1 MSVLWRSLWDFHA
14 PLLVR
19 ALLAADKSMHG
30 RPSVYAFRELHCC
43 RVCRYHSKH
52 VYFNKIFF
60 YKKAKFALAFSMQ
73 KIHFYNDSWRF
84 VPFAQTPPTLRKV
97 SNILWRHKPCHRATV
112 CTAEQSAW
120 LIGFSRILGNCVLG
134 TTPYDPSVSYPHLW
148 SSLS

>member
-30 RPSVYAFRELHCC
+30 RPSVYAFRESHCC
-43 RVCRYHSKH
+43 SVCRYHSKH
-52 VYFNKIFF
+52 AYVNEKIF
-60 YKKAKFALAFSMQ
+60 YRNAKFENFSWC
-73 KIHFYNDSWRF
+73 KKSIFITIRGVSFRL
-84 VPFAQTPPTLRKV
+84 LRPLLLCAKSRIFCDV
-97 SNILWRHKPCHRATV
+97 TSHRATV

-134 TTPYDPSVSYPHLW
+134 TTPYDPSVFYPHLW
-148 SSLS
+148 SS